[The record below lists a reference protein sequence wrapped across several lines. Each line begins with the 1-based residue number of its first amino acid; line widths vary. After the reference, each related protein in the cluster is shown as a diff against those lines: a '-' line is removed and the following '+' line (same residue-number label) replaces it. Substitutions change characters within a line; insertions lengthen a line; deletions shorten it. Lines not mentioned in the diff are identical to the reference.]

1 MSINKIIYFLFLFLL
16 YGFSLN
22 LHAQVSFQDQ
32 ATILGVGD
40 SGGTIYLGGGISFC
54 DFNNDGWDDITIATQ
69 SGDPLKIYKNNGNGT
84 FSLETTLNPNNNS
97 NQKQVVWVDFDNDGD
112 KDLYITSDVS
122 GNKLYRNDGTT
133 FADITSTS
141 GLPTVNLFTYGASW
155 GDYNNDG
162 HLDVFIS
169 NRDINLA
176 TPNYLYKNN
185 GNGTFTDV
193 STTAGIG
200 TGSHLSFCAAFFDYN
215 NDGWQDIYIAN
226 DKVSQENLLYSNN
239 GDGTFTEIGQS
250 SGTNVAIDAMSTTI
264 GDYNNDGWFDI
275 YVTNGPPG
283 NVLFTNNGDGTFT
296 NDAFESGTIFNSVG
310 WGSVFFDAENDGDL
324 DLYVSGAMDG
334 SVPSLISAAF
344 YENNNNDTFTLSNTS
359 AGFVGDTRVSY
370 GNAIGDTDNDGF
382 PEIIVNNYGGDNIF
396 LWKNQT
402 TSTNNWLKV
411 DLEGTTSNKQGTG
424 SRIEISAGGQIQ
436 YRYTLCGEGYLG
448 QNSDTEFFG
457 IGASTNIDYVKIT
470 WLSGMQDILYNV
482 ASNQK
487 INVIEGSNPLNTEE
501 FQAKNEII
509 VYPNPT
515 TGKIWINF
523 NAKEDYKYILFDSKG
538 VRVKR
543 GQITEQ
549 KYINIADLSSG
560 YYLLKI
566 LGKTTVYTKKIMLK

>member
-1 MSINKIIYFLFLFLL
+1 MSINKIGYFLFSFLL
-16 YGFSLN
+16 FGFSLN
-22 LHAQVSFQDQ
+22 LHAQVYFQDQ
-32 ATILGVGD
+32 ATALGVGD

-69 SGDPLKIYKNNGNGT
+69 SGDPLKIYKNNGDGT
-84 FSLETTLNPNNNS
+84 FSLESTLNPNNNS

-133 FADITSTS
+133 FTDITSTS

-155 GDYNNDG
+155 GDYDNDG

-193 STTAGIG
+193 SITSGIG

-283 NVLFTNNGDGTFT
+283 NVLFTNNGNGTFT

-310 WGSVFFDAENDGDL
+310 WGSVFLDAENDGDL

-334 SVPSLISAAF
+334 SIPSLISAAF
-344 YENNNNDTFTLSNTS
+344 YENNNNGAFTLSNTS
-359 AGFVGDTRVSY
+359 VGFVGDTRVSY

-382 PEIIVNNYGGDNIF
+382 PEIIVNNDGGDNIF

-411 DLEGTTSNKQGTG
+411 DLEGTTSNKQGVG

-457 IGASTNIDYVKIT
+457 IGANTNIDYVKIT

-482 ASNQK
+482 TSNQK
-487 INVIEGSNPLNTEE
+487 INIIEGSNPLSTEE
-501 FQAKNEII
+501 FQVKNEIR

-523 NAKEDYKYILFDSKG
+523 DTNEDYKYILFDSKG
-538 VRVKR
+538 IRVKN

-566 LGKTTVYTKKIMLK
+566 LGKTAVYTKKIMLK